1 LKIKKT
7 ITLGLLFVL
16 FLNFF
21 TNITIG
27 VYNSIDDGSFD
38 TEATVESSPSSGTL
52 TSVSSGSFDTTVVVE
67 QTFGNMVVNSSGSWD
82 TTVYIEYLVYSDW
95 SPWWIMFYNST
106 PAISSPSPS
115 NGSTNQPLNLTW
127 SIDINNPDGNDFNWS
142 IECSN
147 GQSNSSNNDNN
158 GTKNLSL
165 TNLLNATTYTVWVNA
180 TSVVNNTL
188 SSSEWYTFTT
198 QVGTNAPVVTTGNA
212 TDITNNSATLH
223 GNLVDDGGE
232 PCTVWFKYGYTTNY
246 GNTTSNQ
253 SMTSGVFSQE
263 ITSLNSGKLYHY
275 KAFANNSFG
284 TVNGTD
290 KVFLTLPDNPTNV
303 YANTTGFYN
312 ITLSWSKNSNRTV
325 ILRDNVE
332 IYNGTGNSYKDDNL
346 DVNTTYTYMVYSLAT
361 WTYNGTTY
369 YQQSSGVQVSNT
381 TFYVSPPYNQSYDL
395 NSTTGLLNISWSRGN
410 RSDREVVVKKT
421 TGYPSSVGDGTIVQ
435 NSTNTFYTETVSDF
449 AYYSIFSYNESANI
463 YSDPLHAVWGA
474 VSINVYKESEPSI
487 SITNYTTFVKNQDGS
502 ETFYQ
507 ANCNNPLFIG
517 VSDMP
522 NGADITI
529 QISKDGYHTRT
540 QIMDIYENYW
550 YQIKFYLAPDTE
562 GGGDEGSS
570 DYVPPSS
577 EETELKTNTTSVSNP
592 DNDATVVLECVPE
605 KIVSVYGYNES
616 LYGHWYEIPS
626 DKYVVNGNTVVIN
639 SSMLDENTTLVKV
652 SYYCTVAE
660 EYASQ
665 YLFSVV
671 GAQSEYGSNIPIDTA
686 HVVIKRYFNDTGSY
700 ETIYSVYTDSN
711 GQVSVWLIPGV
722 LYQVMISK
730 TGYETEILD
739 LEPRTIQ
746 YADDWKYTFRLSRS
760 SGTWEEPEYLMKNI
774 TWSVEPLAPIHYSG
788 FTIWFNITSSD
799 NKLEWFS
806 MRVLYYNTT
815 NNTWVVLF
823 YNKTYSSSGG
833 SINYTIPNVTGR
845 YSIEC
850 WFKKQG
856 YEPYEVL
863 QEGSIITFIE
873 KVKKGLE
880 DFPDFAYFVVLLIIM
895 VMVMGFFMIYFST
908 GIITGYIGLG
918 VMAIGLLLKGVTI
931 GGVSGWMIFF
941 VTFVLYTMG
950 VFLWSRL

>member
-21 TNITIG
+21 TNITIC

-52 TSVSSGSFDTTVVVE
+52 TSVSSGSFDITVVVE

-435 NSTNTFYTETVSDF
+435 NSTNLSYTETVSGF
-449 AYYSIFSYNESANI
+449 AYYSIFSYNESANV

-474 VSINVYKESEPSI
+474 VSIYVYKENEPWVSI
-487 SITNYTTFVKNQDGS
+487 GNYTVFITNSDGS

-507 ANCNNPLFIG
+507 ANCNNPLFLGIG
-517 VSDMP
+517 DVP
-522 NGADITI
+522 NGKDIILQIQKQGYETRYKTI
-529 QISKDGYHTRT
+529 
-540 QIMDIYENYW
+540 DIYENNW
-550 YQIKFYLAPDTE
+550 YNFSFYL
-562 GGGDEGSS
+562 
-570 DYVPPSS
+570 PPSS
-577 EETELKTNTTSVSNP
+577 EGSPSDEQGEPWYVPPESEGSNESQ
-592 DNDATVVLECVPE
+592 NESYGLLYLLTVV
-605 KIVSVYGYNES
+605 N
-616 LYGHWYEIPS
+616 
-626 DKYVVNGNTVVIN
+626 
-639 SSMLDENTTLVKV
+639 
-652 SYYCTVAE
+652 
-660 EYASQ
+660 
-665 YLFSVV
+665 
-671 GAQSEYGSNIPIDTA
+671 EYGEPLQGVKMN
-686 HVVIKRYFNDTGSY
+686 IKRYINTSDT
-700 ETIYSVYTDSN
+700 YSSVFVGYTDAN
-711 GQVSVWLIPGV
+711 GQIDVYLIPETV
-722 LYQVMISK
+722 YLVNLSK
-730 TGYETEILD
+730 TGYQPVDE
-739 LEPRTIQ
+739 Q
-746 YADDWKYTFRLSRS
+746 YIPSPSIYTHTFRMYP
-760 SGTWEEPEYLMKNI
+760 TPEEY
-774 TWSVEPLAPIHYSG
+774 
-788 FTIWFNITSSD
+788 
-799 NKLEWFS
+799 
-806 MRVLYYNTT
+806 
-815 NNTWVVLF
+815 
-823 YNKTYSSSGG
+823 
-833 SINYTIPNVTGR
+833 PNATGCNELVT
-845 YSIEC
+845 
-850 WFKKQG
+850 
-856 YEPYEVL
+856 L
-863 QEGSIITFIE
+863 
-873 KVKKGLE
+873 
-880 DFPDFAYFVVLLIIM
+880 
-895 VMVMGFFMIYFST
+895 
-908 GIITGYIGLG
+908 TGYINNSKVFLTYTDLFNNTINLTLYIYEYDGTNTTLLNSTFYQG
-918 VMAIGLLLKGVTI
+918 INTLSYNYTVNTSNTILVYLFGNHTDCGSFSRMLTLEQHTVLINETGFNDRFSVFGNNPFGWSNLVIFVLIAAVLFSVGQRSVGIGLIAAGSLGLFIGYIIGIAVLSIGICILFIIFGILSEWRNRNREVT
-931 GGVSGWMIFF
+931 
-941 VTFVLYTMG
+941 
-950 VFLWSRL
+950 